1 MKDRSIETIEGAQ
14 RELRRAYLR
23 GGPGTFISGL
33 VWLVAGAAAHQRGV
47 RAGFLLLYFG
57 GMLIFPLSQLIT
69 RGLLREPTHQAG
81 TLGARIVGNNLSNY
95 RSYPRIVGETVV
107 PMLGGLLGA
116 WLLLPYR
123 PLLVFPVAAVAV
135 GAHYFGF
142 RSAYGDRTFWLL
154 GSILCAIGLI
164 PIFLITAPA
173 HMVAYAVSGVE
184 LLIGLWLTGQSRSHL
199 NP

>member
-23 GGPGTFISGL
+23 GGPGTFVSGL

-69 RGLLREPTHQAG
+69 RGLLREPTHQPG
-81 TLGARIVGNNLSNY
+81 TLGA
-95 RSYPRIVGETVV
+95 RIVGETVV

-142 RSAYGDRTFWLL
+142 GSAYGDRTFWLL

-184 LLIGLWLTGQSRSHL
+184 LLIGSWLTARSRSHL